1 MLLSEY
7 IASYVKRLPI
17 SAQAVKNVCAGGTA
31 EIVKLGVLYLLTE
44 FVHLYYLASAV
55 YAFLVAVTVSFVLQK
70 YWTFGD
76 RGHEQAH
83 MQAGIYLALH
93 VTNLALNTA
102 LLYAFVTYLH
112 FWYLFS
118 QVVISLLLAIVVF
131 FINRHFIFRG
141 SALRMSGQDEVV

>member
-1 MLLSEY
+1 
-7 IASYVKRLPI
+7 
-17 SAQAVKNVCAGGTA
+17 
-31 EIVKLGVLYLLTE
+31 
-44 FVHLYYLASAV
+44 
-55 YAFLVAVTVSFVLQK
+55 
-70 YWTFGD
+70 
-76 RGHEQAH
+76 